1 MRLRTQILAVI
12 TLPAMLPIVFILV
25 LGPHAGS
32 ERMAWKELE
41 AKARVY
47 QQNEGATVHDTLPL
61 EGTSITGP
69 VVAVPVEKDGKQ
81 VLLYAAAPRHDEDN
95 WFHSPATFPLILYF
109 TIVTFVFLFFARFDR
124 AIAGLARATRTI
136 AQGDLETPAV
146 ISGNRE
152 VSILGKALESM
163 RIQLKNARDR
173 KSFLLMGLSHDFR
186 TPITAIRGYIEALQ
200 DGMAL
205 SPGEEASFLGI
216 MHQKTLLLEGM
227 VSRWLD
233 LVRLE
238 TGERYLAFTEAP
250 IAPYFRKLAQQ
261 LAMDA
266 RIANRQFE
274 ADIAV
279 TDTAVCPLDTELLG
293 RSFENLFYNAVRA
306 TRPGG
311 RIGLR
316 VRPVPSGVE
325 IDFWD
330 DGTGVPDDERALI
343 WEPFFRGKGVESQGN
358 GLGLAVVKSIVE
370 SHQWEIALVPSPVG
384 ALFQIRIPKVSE
396 ARTVPG

>member
-1 MRLRTQILAVI
+1 
-12 TLPAMLPIVFILV
+12 MLPIVFILV
-25 LGPHAGS
+25 LGPRAGP
-32 ERMAWKELE
+32 ERSAWKDLE
-41 AKARVY
+41 TRAHAY
-47 QQNEGATVHDTLPL
+47 QSEIAPALSSGIVPL
-61 EGTSITGP
+61 EGSDIHEPILGIP
-69 VVAVPVEKDGKQ
+69 IEKDGKR
-81 VLLYAAAPRHDEDN
+81 VLMYEPSPRHDEDN
-95 WFHSPATFPLILYF
+95 WLRSPATFPLILYF
-109 TIVTFVFLFFARFDR
+109 TIVAFVFLFFARFDR

-136 AQGDLETPAV
+136 ALGDLETPAV

-152 VSILGKALESM
+152 VSILGKALETM
-163 RIQLKNARDR
+163 RIQLKDARDR

-205 SPGEEASFLGI
+205 SAEEEASFLGI

-238 TGERYLAFTEAP
+238 TGERYLAFAEAP
-250 IAPYFRKLAQQ
+250 IAAYFRTLSQQ

-274 ADIAV
+274 SDIRIADA
-279 TDTAVCPLDTELLG
+279 AVCPIDSELLG
-293 RSFENLFYNAVRA
+293 RCFENLFYNAVRA
-306 TRPGG
+306 TSPGG

-316 VRPVPSGVE
+316 VRPIKNSVE

-358 GLGLAVVKSIVE
+358 GLGLAVVKSIME
-370 SHQWEIALVPSPVG
+370 SHKWEIALIPSSVG
-384 ALFQIRIPKVSE
+384 ALFQIRIPTVYE
-396 ARTVPG
+396 LPAEIGVEDQGLRARDH